1 MSSMMTDMSRRPNV
15 PSRTQIAHR
24 LSVTPPPSRSS
35 DAGVA
40 KYRLISDSMPATR
53 FIQPL
58 NSALTAARRLCPTS
72 PMASSPKSDSS
83 VPTNVCSDL
92 YSRPGSARAYN
103 RDITGA
109 GSVEGRARDFSWRG
123 KCVEGRPRRR

>member
-1 MSSMMTDMSRRPNV
+1 MMMDMSRRPNV

-24 LSVTPPPSRSS
+24 LSVTPPPPSWSS

-40 KYRLISDSMPATR
+40 KYRLISDSIPATR
-53 FIQPL
+53 FIQPP

-72 PMASSPKSDSS
+72 PIASSPESDSS
-83 VPTNVCSDL
+83 VPTKVCSDL
-92 YSRPGSARAYN
+92 YSSPGSARVYN

-109 GSVEGRARDFSWRG
+109 GNVEGRARDFS
-123 KCVEGRPRRR
+123 